1 MIPELGEI
9 ITFVPSAY
17 NTQEGGNLKE
27 REIIRKQNIRSA
39 VKGRVIGIHYRHR
52 YYRVAY
58 ETDYNGIQHECFK
71 F

>member
-17 NTQEGGNLKE
+17 NMQEGGNTKE
-27 REIIRKQNIRSA
+27 RENIKEQNTKSA
-39 VKGRVIGIHYRHR
+39 VKGRVVGIHYRHR
-52 YYRVAY
+52 YFRVAY